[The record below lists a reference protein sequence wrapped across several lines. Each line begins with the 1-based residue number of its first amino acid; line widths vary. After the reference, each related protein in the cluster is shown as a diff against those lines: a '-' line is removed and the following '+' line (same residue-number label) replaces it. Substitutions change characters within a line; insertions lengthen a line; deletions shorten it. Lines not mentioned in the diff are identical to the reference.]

1 MRRFFKPLTK
11 RDAKYC
17 AIVVTIILLW
27 MIYEAVKD
35 LMGGASFDDLHSQ
48 LLFILFFA
56 IIDFGMFTI
65 LSKDGESEEQEKDAA
80 QKLEDQYTEKEE
92 FDAEEAF
99 RDEAEKLAEKYGDQ
113 SDNNG

>member
-1 MRRFFKPLTK
+1 MRRFFKPFTK
-11 RDAKYC
+11 REAKFC
-17 AIVVTIILLW
+17 AVVVTLILIW
-27 MIYEAVKD
+27 MIFEVIKD
-35 LMGGASFDDLHSQ
+35 FVNGASFDDLHSQ

-65 LSKDGESEEQEKDAA
+65 MSKDGESEEQEKDAA
-80 QKLEDQYTEKEE
+80 KKLEDQYTEKEE